1 LKRHAD
7 ALEFYRSA
15 KALMSEQM
23 LKNTD
28 VEAKILACE
37 KALATGKN

>member
-1 LKRHAD
+1 
-7 ALEFYRSA
+7 LEFYRSA